1 MGSIQASGGN
11 LELTKSVIDDTRSL
25 DRLRRM
31 GGSADSSSREAALR
45 QAATQFETIFT
56 REMFKEMRKAGEDIN
71 PDGIGTSHTDKLY
84 QGMLDDQIIA
94 QDAERRA
101 SSSSGELGGLA
112 GMVVRQFDRNHSGRK
127 LDSIGE
133 SAGNTSSVSDTKGAG
148 NSPAAGSQ
156 GVSARHLSRFHMP
169 NETRAFSLDGYMGAV
184 TNGKPASAMSFIE
197 NASAQKS
204 FAAGAAGTDPDP
216 DGVKAAF
223 VEKLMPIAKEIG
235 AAAGLNPIAI
245 VAQAALETGWGRH
258 TPGGSNL
265 FGIKAGGS
273 WKGGSVAAMS
283 PGERNGRMSMERAAF
298 RAYSGIR
305 ESMQDYADLITGNS
319 RYAKAANAG
328 SVDEYFEELQKAGY
342 ATDSRYAEKL
352 KGIVRSGAFEGYI

>member
-11 LELTKSVIDDTRSL
+11 LELTRSVIDDTRSL
-25 DRLRRM
+25 DKLRRM

-56 REMFKEMRKAGEDIN
+56 REMFREMRKAGEDIN
-71 PDGIGTSHTDKLY
+71 PDGIGTGHTDRLY

-127 LDSIGE
+127 LDSIG
-133 SAGNTSSVSDTKGAG
+133 AGNPSSVS
-148 NSPAAGSQ
+148 AAGSA
-156 GVSARHLSRFHMP
+156 GKAASAGAASGSPVRRLNSFHMP

-184 TNGKPASAMSFIE
+184 TNGRKASASSFIE

-204 FAAGAAGTDPDP
+204 FAAGSAKDADP
-216 DGVKAAF
+216 DGIKSKF
-223 VEKLMPIAKEIG
+223 VEKLMPLAKEIG
-235 AAAGLNPIAI
+235 AAAGLNPVAI

-273 WKGGSVAAMS
+273 WKGGSVSAMS
-283 PGERNGRMSMERAAF
+283 PEERNGRTAMERSSF

-319 RYAKAANAG
+319 RYAKAAGAG
-328 SVDEYFEELQKAGY
+328 SVDEYFDELQKAGY
-342 ATDSRYAEKL
+342 ATDSCYAEKL

>member
-156 GVSARHLSRFHMP
+156 GVSARHLSRF
-169 NETRAFSLDGYMGAV
+169 
-184 TNGKPASAMSFIE
+184 MSFIE

-273 WKGGSVAAMS
+273 WKGGSVSAMS
-283 PGERNGRMSMERAAF
+283 PEERNGRMSMERSSF

>member
-11 LELTKSVIDDTRSL
+11 LELTRSVIDDTRSL
-25 DRLRRM
+25 DKLRRM

-56 REMFKEMRKAGEDIN
+56 REMFREMRKAGEDIN
-71 PDGIGTSHTDKLY
+71 PDGIGTGHTDRLY

-127 LDSIGE
+127 LDSIG
-133 SAGNTSSVSDTKGAG
+133 AGNPSSVS
-148 NSPAAGSQ
+148 AAGSA
-156 GVSARHLSRFHMP
+156 GKAASAGAASGSPVRRLNSFHMP

-273 WKGGSVAAMS
+273 WKGGSVSAMS
-283 PGERNGRMSMERAAF
+283 PEERNGRTAMERSTF

-319 RYAKAANAG
+319 RYAKAAGAG
-328 SVDEYFEELQKAGY
+328 SVDEYFDELQKAGY

>member
-11 LELTKSVIDDTRSL
+11 LELTRSVIDDTRSL
-25 DRLRRM
+25 DKLRRM

-56 REMFKEMRKAGEDIN
+56 REMFREMRKAGEDIN
-71 PDGIGTSHTDKLY
+71 PDGIGTSHTDRLY

-112 GMVVRQFDRNHSGRK
+112 GMVVRQFDRSHSGRK
-127 LDSIGE
+127 LDSIG
-133 SAGNTSSVSDTKGAG
+133 SGAGNPSSVSAAEDAG
-148 NSPAAGSQ
+148 KASQAGTRASSS
-156 GVSARHLSRFHMP
+156 VRSLHRFHMP

-184 TNGKPASAMSFIE
+184 TNGKKASAASFIE

-204 FAAGAAGTDPDP
+204 FASGDGKDSDP
-216 DGVKAAF
+216 DGIKAKF
-223 VEKLMPIAKEIG
+223 VEKLMPLAKEIG
-235 AAAGLNPIAI
+235 AAAGLNPVAI

-273 WKGGSVAAMS
+273 WKGSSVSALS
-283 PGERNGRMSMERAAF
+283 PEERNGKMSVERSSF

-305 ESMQDYADLITGNS
+305 ESMLDYADLITGNS
-319 RYAKAANAG
+319 RYARAAGAG

-352 KGIVRSGAFEGYI
+352 KGIVRSAAFEGYI